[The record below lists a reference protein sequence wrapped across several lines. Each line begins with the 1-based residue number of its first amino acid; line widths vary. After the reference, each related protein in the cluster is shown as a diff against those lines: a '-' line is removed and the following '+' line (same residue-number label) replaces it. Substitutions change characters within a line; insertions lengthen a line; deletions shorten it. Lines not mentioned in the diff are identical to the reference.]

1 MIDYWLASD
10 AKGPVVLRVLDA
22 NGAQVRRFSS
32 ADAPE
37 ALPAERYFEER
48 WMGAPQ
54 RLSTKAGAHRFAW
67 DLRAQRPQADAY
79 TVSIAAI
86 DGDEARLV
94 PEGTLVP
101 PGRYTL
107 VLTAN
112 GREQRAPLDVVADP
126 RVPVDPAALA
136 QALALSSDITAAM
149 ERAFVANG
157 QVQAVH
163 EQLQALD
170 SKATA
175 SPALATALQ
184 DVASKLSPLVE
195 GEGEQA
201 PMNLSVLGS
210 ELTALQADLEGSDAA
225 PTAPQREL
233 YATDMQRL
241 ERALQAWSQLRHD
254 ELPRM
259 DAALKAAGL
268 PALRIP
274 ARGEIAAH
282 DAGHSREMP

>member
-1 MIDYWLASD
+1 
-10 AKGPVVLRVLDA
+10 
-22 NGAQVRRFSS
+22 
-32 ADAPE
+32 
-37 ALPAERYFEER
+37 
-48 WMGAPQ
+48 
-54 RLSTKAGAHRFAW
+54 
-67 DLRAQRPQADAY
+67 
-79 TVSIAAI
+79 
-86 DGDEARLV
+86 
-94 PEGTLVP
+94 
-101 PGRYTL
+101 
-107 VLTAN
+107 
-112 GREQRAPLDVVADP
+112 
-126 RVPVDPAALA
+126 
-136 QALALSSDITAAM
+136 M

-184 DVASKLSPLVE
+184 DVAGKLSPLVE

-233 YATDMQRL
+233 YATDAQRL
-241 ERALQAWSQLRHD
+241 EHALHAWSQLRDD
-254 ELPRM
+254 ELPRL

-268 PALRIP
+268 PALHIP

-282 DAGHSREMP
+282 DAGQSREMP